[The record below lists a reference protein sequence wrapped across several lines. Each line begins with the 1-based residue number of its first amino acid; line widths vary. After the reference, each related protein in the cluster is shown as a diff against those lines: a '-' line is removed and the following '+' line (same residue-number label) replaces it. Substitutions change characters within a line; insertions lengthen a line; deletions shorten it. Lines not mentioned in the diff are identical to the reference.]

1 MFERI
6 LKIFMQPI
14 QLILQS
20 RFTFSRDQIE
30 IPQPPRVIILC
41 TIIFIRFTRLFIIG
55 QKISEGF
62 VELQFFLLQWYNIP
76 RMCLELLEVLHYSFL
91 GDNEYIDLFGIFSYG
106 LLAELLGVGR
116 EWELDS
122 AILKDAV
129 SG

>member
-1 MFERI
+1 
-6 LKIFMQPI
+6 MQPI